1 VTNYRYGAGCGGG
14 GWYGGGNS
22 YSDSGLSTIQC
33 SGGGSGFVNTVANAK
48 YRPSGYT
55 GLELDS
61 GETKAGNTSFPN
73 TAGTGNE
80 TGHSGNGYAKITR
93 LA

>member
-1 VTNYRYGAGCGGG
+1 MNTAASAG
-14 GWYGGGNS
+14 N
-22 YSDSGLSTIQC
+22 
-33 SGGGSGFVNTVANAK
+33 
-48 YRPSGYT
+48 RPSGYT
-55 GLELDS
+55 GIELDS

-80 TGHSGNGYAKITR
+80 TGHSGNGYVKITR